1 MGKKAFVLAL
11 SVCALVAATVFSEGK
26 PEKETPAAAATG
38 EPQYGGTLTQKIWW
52 NGNGTNTWD
61 TSDLAK
67 GISAHTWTSPYAETL
82 LIGDIDKYGPRGS
95 KEYAFTAW
103 ELVPEQYLK
112 GALAESWEWSGPLT
126 LVYHIRHGVMWT
138 GRKGVMDARELT
150 ADDVAFSMNRT
161 WKRFREQGNVEFNYV
176 KSVEAKD
183 KYTLVIELN
192 SFYADW
198 AFHLGYRGIVEA
210 IYPPEVAKAGPAD
223 WRNAVGTGPFIL
235 TNYVDGSQAVYDRNP
250 NYWGTAVINGKE
262 YKLPFVDKLV
272 IPIIPDMSTN
282 IAALRTGK
290 IDWVINVP
298 LEYADTLKKTS
309 PDLKLSKY
317 LAGQT
322 DFASLKMTEPPF
334 DNKNVRRAMMIGTDW
349 PAVAKTVYG
358 EADIYA
364 EPLNAL
370 TPYWVPGDKLPDNIK
385 ELYSND
391 PAKAKKMLAD
401 AGYPNGF
408 KMQMY
413 ATDEKSKA
421 AIELLKDQWQKR
433 LNVDLELMPVEGTV
447 LGGLVSGRGT
457 KERPADYHG
466 SVIMTMSTASPWVCL
481 DRVGLITSFK
491 NPARYDRQVLL
502 RWVCQGQGGEGREQ
516 AGRAAHGHLAALA
529 GRRPVPPVPEP
540 LQPDGVLA
548 VGQELL
554 RRGRERLLQLR
565 GHAVPHLDR
574 PEAQEVDGVLER
586 PRSSAARQ
594 EAAARLAGLCKS
606 DRPIDKRDDFGR

>member
-1 MGKKAFVLAL
+1 MGKRALVLAL

-26 PEKETPAAAATG
+26 PEKETPAAATAG
-38 EPQYGGTLTQKIWW
+38 GPQYGGTLTQKIWW
-52 NGNGTNTWD
+52 NGNGTQTWD

-82 LIGDIDKYGPRGS
+82 LIGDIDKYGPRGN

-112 GALAESWEWSGPLT
+112 GALAESWEWTAPLT
-126 LVYHIRHGVMWT
+126 LVYHIRHGVMWAP
-138 GRKGVMDARELT
+138 RKGVMDARELT
-150 ADDVAFSMNRT
+150 ADDIAFSMNRT

-176 KSVEAKD
+176 KSITARD

-198 AFHLGYRGIVEA
+198 AFHLGYRGIVQA
-210 IYPPEVAKAGPAD
+210 IYPPEAAKAGPAD

-235 TNYVDGSQAVYDRNP
+235 TDYVDGSEAVYEKNP
-250 NYWGTAVINGKE
+250 SYWGTAVIDGKE

-272 IPIIPDMSTN
+272 IPIIPDMSTQV
-282 IAALRTGK
+282 AALRTGK

-298 LEYADTLKKTS
+298 LEYTDTLKKTS

-334 DNKNVRRAMMIGTDW
+334 DNKNVRRALMIGTDW
-349 PAVAKTVYG
+349 EAVATTVYG

-370 TPYWVPGDKLPDNIK
+370 TPYWVPPDKLPPNIK

-391 PAKAKKMLAD
+391 PAKAKKMLVD

-413 ATDEKSKA
+413 AAADSEKSKA

-433 LNVDLELMPVEGTV
+433 FNINLELMPVEGAV
-447 LGGLVSGRGT
+447 LGGLVSGRGS
-457 KERPADYHG
+457 KERPGDYHG
-466 SVIMTMSTASPWVCL
+466 SVIMTMSTCSPWVCL

-491 NPARYDRQVLL
+491 NPARYDSKYFADGFAKAKAERDP
-502 RWVCQGQGGEGREQ
+502 
-516 AGRAAHGHLAALA
+516 AKRAALLTDISLHWLDD
-529 GRRPVPPVPEP
+529 VPYLPFPNPYNQTAYWPWVRNYY
-540 LQPDGVLA
+540 G
-548 VGQELL
+548 
-554 RRGRERLLQLR
+554 
-565 GHAVPHLDR
+565 
-574 PEAQEVDGVLER
+574 EVE
-586 PRSSAARQ
+586 SAYYNFVAMQARIWIDQ
-594 EAAARLAGLCKS
+594 KQKKS
-606 DRPIDKRDDFGR
+606 MGF